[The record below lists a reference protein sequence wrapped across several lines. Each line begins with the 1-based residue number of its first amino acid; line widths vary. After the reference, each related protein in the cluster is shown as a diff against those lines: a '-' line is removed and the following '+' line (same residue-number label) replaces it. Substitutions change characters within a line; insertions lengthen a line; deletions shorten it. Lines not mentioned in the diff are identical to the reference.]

1 MKIPE
6 QIPIMT
12 LPNAILFPQALLPL
26 YIFEPRYRSMLK
38 KSLNEQRMFAIA
50 MPGAHTRPRSIGGI
64 GLIRACVDRPDGTS
78 NLILQGVSR
87 VRFTD
92 FVQKDPYYVGRIEVL
107 HTQDNDG
114 KEVEKLAAKVV
125 AKINKL
131 HSTDQLDNDAI
142 IKFLNELEDYEAMA
156 DIITYSFIEDVKRKQ
171 SILEELDLARR
182 LKKVLLALNQLNDES
197 VF

>member
-1 MKIPE
+1 MKMPD

-26 YIFEPRYRSMLK
+26 YIFEPRYRAMLK
-38 KSLNEQRMFAIA
+38 KSLAEQRMFAIA
-50 MPGAHTRPRSIGGI
+50 MPGGHTKKPRSIGGI

-87 VRFTD
+87 VRFTN
-92 FVQKDPYYVGRIEVL
+92 FVQKEPYYVGSIEVL
-107 HTQDNDG
+107 ETHDNNNP
-114 KEVEKLAAKVV
+114 EVKKLAG
-125 AKINKL
+125 KILSRINQL
-131 HSTDQLDNDAI
+131 HSTDQIENDGI

-171 SILEELDLARR
+171 AILEELDLTSR
-182 LKKVLLALNQLNDES
+182 LRKVLAALNQIGNE
-197 VF
+197 